1 MTYLDVFDII
11 GYVLRF
17 LGALVFGLSMGW
29 LTIHMVKQETVAW
42 QLTAAMYLG
51 LLAAFV
57 LLGHWVGGG
66 ATLGAFGIGAGA
78 GLLIW
83 GMFKP
88 KPKKKDE
95 GTETILEI
103 GKRK

>member
-17 LGALVFGLSMGW
+17 LGALVFGLGMGW
-29 LTIHMVKQETVAW
+29 LTIRMVKQETLVW
-42 QLTAAMYLG
+42 QQAVAMYLG
-51 LLAAFV
+51 LLATFA

-66 ATLGAFGIGAGA
+66 ATLGAFGLGVGA

-88 KPKKKDE
+88 KPKDD
-95 GTETILEI
+95 GGETILEG

>member
-17 LGALVFGLSMGW
+17 LGALVFGLGMGW
-29 LTIHMVKQETVAW
+29 FAIRMLKEAAGW
-42 QLTAAMYLG
+42 QLTVAMYLG
-51 LLAAFV
+51 LLTAFV

-66 ATLGAFGIGAGA
+66 ATLGAFGLGAGA

-83 GMFKP
+83 GMFRP
-88 KPKKKDE
+88 KPKVEE
-95 GTETILEI
+95 GTETVLE
-103 GKRK
+103 GAKRK

>member
-17 LGALVFGLSMGW
+17 LGALVFGLGMGW
-29 LTIHMVKQETVAW
+29 FAIRQLKQEMVAW
-42 QLTAAMYLG
+42 QLTVALYLG

-66 ATLGAFGIGAGA
+66 ATLGAFGLGAGA

-83 GMFKP
+83 GMSRP
-88 KPKKKDE
+88 KPKDD
-95 GTETILEI
+95 GGETILEG

>member
-29 LTIHMVKQETVAW
+29 LTIRMVKQEALAW
-42 QLTAAMYLG
+42 QLAVAMYLG

-66 ATLGAFGIGAGA
+66 ATLGAFGIGVGA
-78 GLLIW
+78 GLLVW
-83 GMFKP
+83 GLVQP
-88 KPKKKDE
+88 KPKDKEDGDKAGESKK
-95 GTETILEI
+95 
-103 GKRK
+103 K

>member
-11 GYVLRF
+11 GYVLQVPGRA
-17 LGALVFGLSMGW
+17 GVRPRHGLADHPHG
-29 LTIHMVKQETVAW
+29 EAGECGVA
-42 QLTAAMYLG
+42 AAG
-51 LLAAFV
+51 GHVPRAAGGFV

-66 ATLGAFGIGAGA
+66 ATLGAFGLGAGA

-83 GMFKP
+83 GMIKP

-95 GTETILEI
+95 GTETILEG

>member
-17 LGALVFGLSMGW
+17 LGALVFGLGMGW
-29 LTIHMVKQETVAW
+29 LTIRMVKEENLAW
-42 QLTAAMYLG
+42 QQAVAMYLG
-51 LLAAFV
+51 LLAVFA

-66 ATLGAFGIGAGA
+66 ATLGAFGLDAGA

-83 GMFKP
+83 GMFRP
-88 KPKKKDE
+88 KPKKDE
-95 GTETILEI
+95 GTETILEV

>member
-1 MTYLDVFDII
+1 MTYLDWFDII

-17 LGALVFGLSMGW
+17 LGALVFGLAMGW
-29 LTIHMVKQETVAW
+29 FTIRQLKQEMVAW
-42 QLTAAMYLG
+42 QLTVAMYLG
-51 LLAAFV
+51 LLATFA

-83 GMFKP
+83 GMFRP
-88 KPKKKDE
+88 KPKVEE
-95 GTETILEI
+95 GQQTILEG

>member
-17 LGALVFGLSMGW
+17 LGALVFGLGLGW
-29 LTIHMVKQETVAW
+29 LTTRIMKQEMLAW
-42 QLTAAMYLG
+42 QLAVAVYLG

-57 LLGHWVGGG
+57 LIGHWVEG
-66 ATLGAFGIGAGA
+66 AATVGAFGLGAGA

-83 GMFKP
+83 GLVQP
-88 KPKKKDE
+88 KPKEDDGKTSEVKK
-95 GTETILEI
+95 
-103 GKRK
+103 K

>member
-17 LGALVFGLSMGW
+17 LGALVFGLGMGW
-29 LTIHMVKQETVAW
+29 FTIRMVKQEMVAW
-42 QLTAAMYLG
+42 QLTVAMYLG

-66 ATLGAFGIGAGA
+66 ATLGAFGLGAGG
-78 GLLIW
+78 GLLVW
-83 GMFKP
+83 GMFRP
-88 KPKKKDE
+88 KPKVEE
-95 GTETILEI
+95 GLQTILEC
-103 GKRK
+103 GKSK

>member
-17 LGALVFGLSMGW
+17 LGALVFGLGMGW
-29 LTIHMVKQETVAW
+29 LTIRLVKQEMVAW
-42 QLTAAMYLG
+42 QLTVAMYLG
-51 LLAAFV
+51 LLATFA

-66 ATLGAFGIGAGA
+66 ATLGAFGIGVGA
-78 GLLIW
+78 GLLVW
-83 GMFKP
+83 GMFRP
-88 KPKKKDE
+88 KPKDTE
-95 GTETILEI
+95 EHETILEG

>member
-17 LGALVFGLSMGW
+17 LGALVFGLGMGW
-29 LTIHMVKQETVAW
+29 LTIRMVKQEILAW
-42 QLTAAMYLG
+42 QQAVAMYLG
-51 LLAAFV
+51 LLATFA

-66 ATLGAFGIGAGA
+66 ATLGAFGLGAGA

-83 GMFKP
+83 GLIQP
-88 KPKKKDE
+88 KPKDKDE
-95 GTETILEI
+95 EEAAES
-103 GKRK
+103 KKKK

>member
-1 MTYLDVFDII
+1 MTFLDVLDIV

-17 LGALVFGLSMGW
+17 LGALVFGLGMGW
-29 LTIHMVKQETVAW
+29 LTIRLVKQEMAAW
-42 QLTAAMYLG
+42 QLLVAVYLG
-51 LLAAFV
+51 LLASFV

-66 ATLGAFGIGAGA
+66 ATLGAFGLGAGA

-88 KPKKKDE
+88 KPKDD
-95 GTETILEI
+95 GGETILEG